1 MNATH
6 IWQRSGWAFAAMF
19 VGGVIGGALTLA
31 HVRAAPVEVSKGA
44 NTSPEREIESA
55 IYVPNTLAL
64 YTLRGPSGDGSS
76 EPAYLLTAK
85 VKLGLLDSGKRVPR
99 EIEVFGHMYIT
110 DKELDEVPGP
120 MTMIKAEDDVLC
132 QPISID
138 DAELGILQLRRALNP
153 SSDSVAEE

>member
-1 MNATH
+1 
-6 IWQRSGWAFAAMF
+6 MF

-31 HVRAAPVEVSKGA
+31 HVRAAPVEVPKGA
-44 NTSPEREIESA
+44 NTSPEPEIESA
-55 IYVPNTLAL
+55 VYLPNTLAL
-64 YTLRGPSGDGSS
+64 YTLKRPSGDGSS

-85 VKLGLLDSGKRVPR
+85 VKLGLLDPGQRVPR